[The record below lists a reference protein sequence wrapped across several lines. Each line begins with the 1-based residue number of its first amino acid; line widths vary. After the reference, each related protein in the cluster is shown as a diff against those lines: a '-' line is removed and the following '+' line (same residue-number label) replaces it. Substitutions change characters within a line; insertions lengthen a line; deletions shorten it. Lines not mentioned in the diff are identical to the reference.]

1 MAQVRYRS
9 TPNNLPILIA
19 AFVLVSLITALLV

>member
-9 TPNNLPILIA
+9 VPNTLPILIA
-19 AFVLVSLITALLV
+19 AFVVAGLITALLV